1 MVILADYSSGTG
13 GFLVASMHHMLE
25 QTDSNNRTVRDNIK
39 KIQIHGIGIK
49 NYKLVE
55 IAEDDLEEKE
65 KN

>member
-1 MVILADYSSGTG
+1 
-13 GFLVASMHHMLE
+13 MHHMLE
-25 QTDSNNRTVRDNIK
+25 QTDSNNRTVRDKIK